1 MSETTRGAQRR
12 QVTVLFAD
20 MADYTPL
27 ADALGEEKTYLLM
40 QQVHRALSEAVHAQ
54 GGTVQEMTGDGV
66 MALFGAP
73 VALEDAPLR
82 ACRTGLDIQARR
94 DGIRSQSEAD
104 FGVRPRFRVGLNGGP
119 LIIGAVGDDRR
130 METTALGDT
139 VNFAS
144 RIEQAAEGDAVLMSE
159 ATHALVDGF
168 VEATDLG
175 PHTLKGK
182 AEAQRLWRLD
192 AVRAGV
198 SRFDVALGRGLT
210 ALVGR
215 EWELELLRET
225 WQRATDGALG
235 LVDISDPAGVGK
247 SRLVHEFRAGLPED
261 NCFLKKSACAPI
273 MTGGKPPTCHSSRLS
288 APPSAFPRKQTGARS
303 KTCGCAAASPCWARI
318 SRRRY
323 PTC

>member
-82 ACRTGLDIQARR
+82 ACRAGLDIQTRR
-94 DGIRSQSEAD
+94 DGICSQSEAD

-168 VEATDLG
+168 VKATDLG

-261 NCFLKKSACAPI
+261 NCFLYPI
-273 MTGGKPPTCHSSRLS
+273 SLEIRE
-288 APPSAFPRKQTGARS
+288 
-303 KTCGCAAASPCWARI
+303 SPCDPFLDRFSFAHD
-318 SRRRY
+318 SR
-323 PTC
+323 